1 VHHDDDRH
9 GARQPRRFDPA
20 RFAKLDDPARLAW
33 VPPEDVVRLLAAPPS
48 GLVVDFG
55 AGTGMYGAEIARRRP
70 DLHVLALDEQPEMLE
85 RIAARVAAERLANL
99 EPIDP
104 GALPPLRGEI
114 DRILALNVLHE
125 LGDDAL
131 ATLVTLVRPRG
142 AALVID
148 WNAAVDRPTGP
159 PREHV
164 YDPDEARERLARFG
178 AVESADCVF
187 PYHHA
192 FVVRP
197 RG

>member
-1 VHHDDDRH
+1 VHHDERH
-9 GARQPRRFDPA
+9 GARQPHRFDPA

-33 VPPEDVVRLLAAPPS
+33 VPPEDVVRLLDAPRE
-48 GLVVDFG
+48 GLIVDFG

-70 DLHVLALDEQPEMLE
+70 DLRVLALDEQPEMLE
-85 RIAARVAAERLANL
+85 RIVARVDAERLTNL

-104 GALPPLRGEI
+104 GALPALRGEI

-131 ATLVTLVRPRG
+131 AALAALLRPGG

-148 WNAAVDRPTGP
+148 WNAGVERPAGP

-164 YDPDEARERLARFG
+164 YDPAEARERLARFG
-178 AVESADCVF
+178 AVESADGVF

-197 RG
+197 QE